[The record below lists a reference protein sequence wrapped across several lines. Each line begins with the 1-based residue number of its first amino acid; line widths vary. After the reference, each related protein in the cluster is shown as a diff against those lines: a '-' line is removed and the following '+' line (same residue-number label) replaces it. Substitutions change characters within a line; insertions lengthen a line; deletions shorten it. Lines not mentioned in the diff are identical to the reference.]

1 MRRSNLKS
9 CSMQSPVTHHRPLIS
24 VVFAMLLVMLALPA
38 QTSLF
43 SEYSSARL
51 DNVSALTFDEFGH
64 SDSTIN
70 EHRAPVTSLSP
81 DLASLLRSGSW
92 LPEKLGNSEPEY
104 ELVIEFTDK
113 HCHKRYAR
121 TAALFSYWKDWTR
134 SPPNTTHRIGG
145 WKDSNLLYRYISQA
159 QA

>member
-1 MRRSNLKS
+1 
-9 CSMQSPVTHHRPLIS
+9 MQSPVTHHRPLIS

-92 LPEKLGNSEPEY
+92 LPEKLETASRNTNLSSSLLTSIAINDTRALQPFSVTGKTGREARPTPHT
-104 ELVIEFTDK
+104 ELAAGRIPT
-113 HCHKRYAR
+113 CSTATSAR
-121 TAALFSYWKDWTR
+121 LR
-134 SPPNTTHRIGG
+134 LNTIPT
-145 WKDSNLLYRYISQA
+145 LLRF
-159 QA
+159 